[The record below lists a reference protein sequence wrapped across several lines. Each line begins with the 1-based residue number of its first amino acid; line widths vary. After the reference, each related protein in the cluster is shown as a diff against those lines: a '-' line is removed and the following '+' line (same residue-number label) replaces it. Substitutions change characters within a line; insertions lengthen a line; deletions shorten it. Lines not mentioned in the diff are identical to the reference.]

1 MRRSP
6 FDRSAFNR
14 AAARHRV
21 FSNVVTGAVVLG
33 FAAAVGTGVY
43 YQTATP
49 ETVRA
54 TVTDK
59 ERLVESDGDGG
70 TTSKYVV
77 FTDKEVFQNT
87 DTMIRGKWRSSDL
100 QGQLHQGCTYDFN
113 VYGFR
118 NGPMSMY
125 RNIVEAKH
133 VPTDVCPDNKPAAA
147 RKPM

>member
-1 MRRSP
+1 MRRPP

-14 AAARHRV
+14 AAARHNA
-21 FSNVVTGAVVLG
+21 FSGLVTGAVALV
-33 FAAAVGTGVY
+33 FAGAIGTGVY
-43 YQTATP
+43 YQTAAP

-87 DTMIRGKWRSSDL
+87 DTWIRGKWRSSDV

-118 NGPMSMY
+118 SGPMSFY
-125 RNIVEAKH
+125 RNILEARH
-133 VPTDVCPDNKPAAA
+133 VPTDACPTNKPVALRPAQ
-147 RKPM
+147 